1 MAFCKTLYKNSAVRD
16 ISHKITG
23 ATGILLFYTWLK
35 TKTLKIQPNKN
46 NNLCSCSAIELM
58 GKEVIES
65 AKSVVVKKA
74 QKEITDT
81 EVTVNDKISKLEEKQ
96 DQIQDQILN
105 LSAKL
110 DKIVFM
116 LSKN

>member
-1 MAFCKTLYKNSAVRD
+1 MAFCKTLYRNSAVRD
-16 ISHKITG
+16 ISHRITG

-46 NNLCSCSAIELM
+46 HNLCSCSAIELM

-74 QKEITDT
+74 QKEIDDT
-81 EVTVNDKISKLEEKQ
+81 EVTVSDKILKLEEKQ
-96 DQIQDQILN
+96 DQIQDQIVT

-110 DKIVFM
+110 DKIMLM